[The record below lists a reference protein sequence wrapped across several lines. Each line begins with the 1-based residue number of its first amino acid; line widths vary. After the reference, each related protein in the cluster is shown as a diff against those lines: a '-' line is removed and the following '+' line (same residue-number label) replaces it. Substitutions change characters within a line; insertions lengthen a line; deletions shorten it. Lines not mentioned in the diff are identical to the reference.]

1 MLPWV
6 IAVLIGAVGCSRKG
20 GEEEVLD
27 GKAKGEIALGQ
38 ELYER
43 NGCPLCHGDRGRG
56 DGRIAAALNPRP
68 RDFRDLQAYQQGYT
82 LEAISSTIKKGMA
95 SGKGVMPAYP
105 HIAREQR
112 RLIASYIVAMQAD
125 TAAQTLSI
133 TNPWI
138 RESLPPHS
146 QTAAYMTI
154 ANQGSGE
161 EVLTGV
167 EAPIASRVEIH
178 LSYEEGEV
186 MKMKKLEGISIPAG
200 ANVALQPGGL
210 HLMLLDLEERLEAGA
225 LVELTLHFL
234 HAGPWP
240 LRVPVRVMEK

>member
-1 MLPWV
+1 MFLWLM
-6 IAVLIGAVGCSRKG
+6 AVLMGVVGCGQNR
-20 GEEEVLD
+20 GEEETLD
-27 GKAKGEIALGQ
+27 GGATGEIAQGQ
-38 ELYER
+38 ELFER
-43 NGCPLCHGDRGRG
+43 NGCPLCHGDRGKG

-68 RDFRDLQAYQQGYT
+68 RDFRDQQAYQQGYS
-82 LEAISSTIKKGMA
+82 LEAISNTIKKGMA

-105 HIAREQR
+105 HIATEQR
-112 RLIASYIVAMQAD
+112 QLIASYIVALQAD
-125 TAAQTLSI
+125 SAAQSLSI
-133 TNPWI
+133 TNSWI

-146 QTAAYMTI
+146 QAAGYMTI
-154 ANQGSGE
+154 ENQGSGE
-161 EVLTGV
+161 EMLTRV
-167 EAPIASRVEIH
+167 EAASAGRIEIH